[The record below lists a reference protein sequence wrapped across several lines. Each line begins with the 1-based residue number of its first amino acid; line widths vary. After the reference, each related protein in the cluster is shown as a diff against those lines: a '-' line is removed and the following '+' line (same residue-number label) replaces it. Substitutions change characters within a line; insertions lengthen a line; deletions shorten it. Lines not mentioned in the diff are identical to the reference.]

1 MAKRWYV
8 VRVQSGREGTVQTAL
23 TRRLKTEGRES
34 VVPRVLVPMEVV
46 TELKAGKKRTRK
58 KKLYPG
64 YVLLEVEEDAE
75 GKVPRD
81 VWFLVRETAGVGDF
95 VGPHGSP
102 EPLDAGEVDRLL
114 ASMQRDEERAPQ
126 LKIALKPGDS
136 VKIKEGPLESF
147 EGKVDEVI
155 PAKGIVDR
163 GPSDPG
169 YAPLVAEDFV
179 GATAQLANDP
189 VHNYLPQLV
198 TSLYPPV

>member
-1 MAKRWYV
+1 MARRWYV

-23 TRRLKTEGRES
+23 TRRLKIAGRES

-64 YVLLEVEEDAE
+64 YVLIEVEEDAE
-75 GKVPRD
+75 SKVPRD

-102 EPLDAGEVDRLL
+102 DPLDPAEVERLL

-126 LKIALKPGDS
+126 VKIALKPGDA

-147 EGKVDEVI
+147 EGTVDEVI
-155 PAKGIVDR
+155 PAKGIVR
-163 GPSDPG
+163 VTVTIFGR
-169 YAPLVAEDFV
+169 E
-179 GATAQLANDP
+179 TP
-189 VHNYLPQLV
+189 VELEYWQV
-198 TSLYPPV
+198 ETV